1 MRRATR
7 GAALLAAAVLALLVP
22 AVPVLADSHGVDRPL
37 RDPRIGESSGL
48 AFSPQHDGVLW
59 THGDSG
65 NPPVLYAL
73 GRDGRVAGTLRLQGG
88 SDVDWEAMAAFRD
101 RTGRALL
108 AVGDIGDNDARRSRI
123 EIAVVA
129 EPARLGRSTDAPLL
143 RLRLTYPDGA
153 RDAEALVVDAARGRM
168 FVVTKGFFGGDVYMV
183 PTAGWDGTAP
193 PAGARPAT
201 RSARLVQVGRVPVG
215 LVTDGAAA
223 PGGAVL
229 LRSYGELAAFA
240 PFPLVEGDETLRPVA
255 TDGTPRQ
262 RQGEGLALPADGRS
276 ALLSSEGVGEP
287 VLRVDLPAPVRAALS
302 ASAVPSASASPSAS
316 EGPAPSRT
324 PTPGDSPAPSAAP
337 APGGAGGLSWGAV
350 AVAAAAAALASLVW
364 GRVRR

>member
-1 MRRATR
+1 VRRATR

-123 EIAVVA
+123 EVAVVA

-183 PTAGWDGTAP
+183 PTAGWNGTAP

-287 VLRVDLPAPVRAALS
+287 VLRVALPGPVSAALS
-302 ASAVPSASASPSAS
+302 ASAAPSPS
-316 EGPAPSRT
+316 PTTRPNPSRT
-324 PTPGDSPAPSAAP
+324 PSAGRSPAPSP
-337 APGGAGGLSWGAV
+337 APSTVGGGGLGWGAV
-350 AVAAAAAALASLVW
+350 AFAAAAAVFAGLVW

>member
-123 EIAVVA
+123 EVAVVA

-183 PTAGWDGTAP
+183 PTAGWNGTAP

-287 VLRVDLPAPVRAALS
+287 VLRVALPGPVSAALS
-302 ASAVPSASASPSAS
+302 ASAAPSPS
-316 EGPAPSRT
+316 PTTRPNPSRT
-324 PTPGDSPAPSAAP
+324 PSAGRSPAPSP
-337 APGGAGGLSWGAV
+337 APSTVGGGGLGWGAV
-350 AVAAAAAALASLVW
+350 AFAAAAAVFAGLVW